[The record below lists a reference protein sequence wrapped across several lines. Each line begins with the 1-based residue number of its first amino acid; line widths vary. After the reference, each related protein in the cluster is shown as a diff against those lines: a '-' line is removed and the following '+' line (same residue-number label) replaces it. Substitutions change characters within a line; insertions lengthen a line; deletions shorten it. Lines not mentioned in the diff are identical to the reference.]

1 MTQHAS
7 NPNGND
13 LMFGVDHI
21 PDCPICGGRM
31 EMVYNRG
38 HQQVS
43 VCVDCRSDLTVPTT
57 AWGVLHRKQK
67 RPA

>member
-1 MTQHAS
+1 MTRNSA
-7 NPNGND
+7 NPDDNAITTGA
-13 LMFGVDHI
+13 DHI
-21 PDCPICGGRM
+21 PDCPVCGGRM

-57 AWGVLHRKQK
+57 AWGVLHRKQN
-67 RPA
+67 RTA